1 MQREKIVLLVQVARY
16 FNRQAV
22 RSKLWG
28 EAGAFIGGRHK
39 TERDTRMAYARKL
52 ARLVKPTVWDVERFG
67 VDGPIAKVVA
77 STESAAYAMFVCQC
91 QDDEATV
98 FGNEYV
104 RDTGAAVRGPG
115 RFLEW
120 CV

>member
-16 FNRQAV
+16 FNRRVV
-22 RSKLWG
+22 RAKRLSYAMQVV
-28 EAGAFIGGRHK
+28 ESRM
-39 TERDTRMAYARKL
+39 ERDTRMAFARQL
-52 ARLVKPTVWDVERFG
+52 AGLVKPTVWDVERFG

-77 STESAAYAMFVCQC
+77 QCEQSAYAMFVCQC

-115 RFLEW
+115 RFMEW